1 MSEGSSTDL
10 MLALTYRLG
19 FTLPEMVKRMRM
31 RECLGVDKGKRFGTN
46 WIFELIG
53 TCFRKGRGYFG
64 TMGLGQGL
72 KMKLTTYLKE
82 RKN

>member
-31 RECLGVDKGKRFGTN
+31 RERGRGSIRVIKSPLELN

-53 TCFRKGRGYFG
+53 TLGFGQGQGCFG
-64 TMGLGQGL
+64 TNLEN
-72 KMKLTTYLKE
+72 KLTTYLKE